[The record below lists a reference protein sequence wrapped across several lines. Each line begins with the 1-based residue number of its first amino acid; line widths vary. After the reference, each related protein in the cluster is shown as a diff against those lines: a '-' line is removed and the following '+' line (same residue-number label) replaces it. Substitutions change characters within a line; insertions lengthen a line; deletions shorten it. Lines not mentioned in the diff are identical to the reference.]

1 MFSYHAIVI
10 NFIGVFF
17 AIFSCFI
24 NIFNLKKLEKKKED
38 MVLFYFRFI
47 LDAFFGATILFF
59 FAITISSNFSGE
71 KIFNSIIFLSGFFSS
86 LVGRARVAV
95 TLMIS
100 VERVMAVF
108 TPVFYR
114 HYRPLISNSAILS
127 LIIGYGLF
135 DYLIM
140 YFFCDF
146 EFVIPTSCVTLTC
159 SMNLCS
165 SQYWATS
172 KSVIIWLTF
181 FFAIILSMK
190 LLWKVIKEK
199 NKDLNKA
206 NRLALIDTAIIFLF
220 DILSNI
226 VIHYVS
232 REDVFN
238 LQNGGPILAVLRQLG
253 CVVDALLVFRTITR
267 KVKVVNAA
275 KTSKN
280 NMIVGHEK
288 GHNKQP
294 TS

>member
-1 MFSYHAIVI
+1 
-10 NFIGVFF
+10 
-17 AIFSCFI
+17 
-24 NIFNLKKLEKKKED
+24 

-100 VERVMAVF
+100 VERVMVAISNPESIGCYRVKFQAVF

-172 KSVIIWLTF
+172 KSVEFI
-181 FFAIILSMK
+181 
-190 LLWKVIKEK
+190 
-199 NKDLNKA
+199 
-206 NRLALIDTAIIFLF
+206 
-220 DILSNI
+220 
-226 VIHYVS
+226 Y
-232 REDVFN
+232 
-238 LQNGGPILAVLRQLG
+238 PIEH
-253 CVVDALLVFRTITR
+253 F
-267 KVKVVNAA
+267 
-275 KTSKN
+275 
-280 NMIVGHEK
+280 
-288 GHNKQP
+288 
-294 TS
+294 